1 MKSYDFIAFS
11 VSMHM
16 KQLESPFQRFV
27 SLLWCLYMTVG
38 KEGVGGGAETEV
50 QRDFYYLLKVT
61 KLQMTPMPVILPQYQ
76 AIFRSLSI
84 SPISLQGAA
93 KACILLL

>member
-38 KEGVGGGAETEV
+38 KEGVGGG
-50 QRDFYYLLKVT
+50 
-61 KLQMTPMPVILPQYQ
+61 
-76 AIFRSLSI
+76 
-84 SPISLQGAA
+84 GGN
-93 KACILLL
+93 

>member
-38 KEGVGGGAETEV
+38 KEGVGGGGAGTWV
-50 QRDFYYLLKVT
+50 DWGFFKWCKDGNPKIAQSHKTANDPNASDPSTVSSYLQVT
-61 KLQMTPMPVILPQYQ
+61 VY
-76 AIFRSLSI
+76 FSH
-84 SPISLQGAA
+84 
-93 KACILLL
+93 